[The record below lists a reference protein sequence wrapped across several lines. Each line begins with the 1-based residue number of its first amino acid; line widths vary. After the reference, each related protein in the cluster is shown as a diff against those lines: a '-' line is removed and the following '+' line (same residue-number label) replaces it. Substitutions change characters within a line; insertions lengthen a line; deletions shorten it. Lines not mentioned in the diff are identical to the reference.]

1 MQLWYWRNSYSRS
14 SSWTKRGTN
23 REWQS
28 RSSYKMESSYQDK
41 RSKKL
46 LEVCKLLQ
54 DIYQE
59 LQLYGKTPQQTQRK
73 EGIEMEKEASR
84 KKEH

>member
-1 MQLWYWRNSYSRS
+1 
-14 SSWTKRGTN
+14 
-23 REWQS
+23 
-28 RSSYKMESSYQDK
+28 MESSYQDK